1 MAFNKTPIIA
11 AMARPVKVMLVP
23 AIWKVSPEE
32 KPSPHTKMVA
42 AIIKFLVCEI
52 NFVFYD
58 VADTD
63 GGNHTVENKADT
75 ADDSCRKG
83 TVIPANFGMKL
94 KTTA

>member
-42 AIIKFLVCEI
+42 AIIKF
-52 NFVFYD
+52 VFYD
-58 VADTD
+58 VSDTD

-75 ADDSCRKG
+75 ADNCSRKG
-83 TVIPANFGMKL
+83 TDDTGKFRDE
-94 KTTA
+94 T

>member
-32 KPSPHTKMVA
+32 KPSPHTKIVA
-42 AIIKFLVCEI
+42 AIIKFLDLVKSTL
-52 NFVFYD
+52 F
-58 VADTD
+58 ADTD

-83 TVIPANFGMKL
+83 TDDTGKFRDE
-94 KTTA
+94 T